1 MPDPRVL
8 LDRCGRFRPGEFV
21 AWLRLVLAGFAQDQC
36 LVRAAALAFST
47 TLAVVPFLAVAFSIA
62 KGFGFQNSAFTR
74 GLLFQLTA
82 GNKDA
87 VSAIVGYINNTSVKT
102 LGSVGLLFLF
112 VTVVSLLAVIEKT
125 FNTIWGVKAARGPW
139 RRLSDFM
146 AVILACPLLFI
157 VAVSLTATVQS
168 SAVMRVVH
176 EVELISALY
185 LTLLKLL
192 PWLATGAGLFFIYA
206 FIPNTRVRPGA
217 ALAGAVAGGLLWQ
230 LSLAALIR
238 YQTFFAVNYNAIY
251 GSLAQVPLFLVW
263 MYLSWAIILFGAEVS
278 FSVQHRETFAQEARA
293 AAYSFEDRHKLA
305 ALALGLMSRAFA
317 SGEPPLSNDALA
329 QRLGAPVKLVNEV
342 LFMLAAAGI
351 AAKLDAPGGETFTL
365 ARPPADVR
373 LLDVMQA
380 LSRFKESPE
389 TLDIHRRF
397 ALVGELFEQVRAG
410 AAAAPAN
417 LDMAE
422 FARRLDQAQ
431 ALADAAEAAETE
443 GCAAA
448 DAPPAAA
455 AEPGPGPD
463 GQGTTL

>member
-1 MPDPRVL
+1 MPDPRTL
-8 LDRCGRFRPGEFV
+8 PGRIGRFRPGEFL

-87 VSAIVGYINNTSVKT
+87 VAAIVGYITNTSVKT
-102 LGSVGLLFLF
+102 LGTVGLLFLF

-125 FNTIWGVKAARGPW
+125 FNTIWGVKASRSAW

-157 VAVSLTATVQS
+157 VAVSLTATLQS
-168 SAVMRVVH
+168 SAVMQAVRDVA
-176 EVELISALY
+176 LISALY
-185 LTLLKLL
+185 LSLLKAL

-206 FIPNTRVRPGA
+206 FIPNTKVRPGA
-217 ALAGAVAGGLLWQ
+217 ALAGAVVGGLLWQ

-238 YQTFFAVNYNAIY
+238 YQTFFATNYNAIY

-263 MYLSWAIILFGAEVS
+263 MYLSWAIILFGAQVS
-278 FSVQHRETFAQEARA
+278 FSVQHRETFAQEAQA
-293 AAYSFEDRHKLA
+293 TAYSFEDRHKLA
-305 ALALGLMSRAFA
+305 TLALGLMSRAFTA
-317 SGEPPLSNDALA
+317 GGPPLSNDTLA

-342 LFMLAAAGI
+342 LYMLAAAGI
-351 AAKLDAPGGETFTL
+351 AAKLDASGGETFTL

-373 LLDVMQA
+373 LLDVLAA
-380 LSRFKESPE
+380 LSHYKESAE
-389 TLDIHRRF
+389 TLDIHHRF
-397 ALVGELFEQVRAG
+397 GFVGDLFEALRAG
-410 AAAAPAN
+410 AAAGEAN

-422 FARRLDQAQ
+422 FARRLDRV
-431 ALADAAEAAETE
+431 ADPAAP
-443 GCAAA
+443 
-448 DAPPAAA
+448 DAPA
-455 AEPGPGPD
+455 PGPAEGEEEA
-463 GQGTTL
+463 

>member
-1 MPDPRVL
+1 MPELRTL
-8 LDRCGRFRPGEFV
+8 LASPGRFKPGEFL

-62 KGFGFQNSAFTR
+62 KGFGFQNSEFTR
-74 GLLFQLTA
+74 GLLIRLTA
-82 GNKDA
+82 GNKEA
-87 VSAIVGYINNTSVKT
+87 VSAIVGYISNTSVKT
-102 LGSVGLLFLF
+102 LGTVGLLFLF

-125 FNTIWGVKAARGPW
+125 FNTIWGVKASRSPW

-157 VAVSLTATVQS
+157 VAVSLTATLQS
-168 SAVMRVVH
+168 SSVMRFVR
-176 EVELISALY
+176 EVELISTLY
-185 LTLLKLL
+185 ITMLGAL
-192 PWLATGAGLFFIYA
+192 PWLATGSGLFFIYA

-217 ALAGAVAGGLLWQ
+217 AAAGAVVGGLLWQ

-278 FSVQHRETFAQEARA
+278 FAVQHRETFAQEARA
-293 AAYSFEDRHKLA
+293 AAYSFEDRHRLA

-317 SGEPPLSNDALA
+317 AGGPPLSNDALA

-342 LFMLAAAGI
+342 LYMLAAAGI

-365 ARPPADVR
+365 ARPPQDVR
-373 LLDVMQA
+373 LLDVLGA
-380 LSRFKESPE
+380 LSHYKESAE
-389 TLDIHRRF
+389 TLDIHGRF
-397 ALVGELFEQVRAG
+397 ALVGELFEELRAV
-410 AAAAPAN
+410 AAGGPAN

-422 FARRLDQAQ
+422 FARRM
-431 ALADAAEAAETE
+431 DAAVP
-443 GCAAA
+443 
-448 DAPPAAA
+448 DLP
-455 AEPGPGPD
+455 AEPKED
-463 GQGTTL
+463 A

>member
-1 MPDPRVL
+1 MPDPRAL
-8 LDRCGRFRPGEFV
+8 LARTTRFRPGEFL

-62 KGFGFQNSAFTR
+62 KGFGFQNTEFTR
-74 GLLFQLTA
+74 ALLVRLTA
-82 GNKDA
+82 GNASA
-87 VSAIVGYINNTSVKT
+87 VTAIVGYINNTSVKT

-125 FNTIWGVKAARGPW
+125 FNTIWGVKASRGPW

-157 VAVSLTATVQS
+157 VAVSLTATLQS
-168 SAVMRVVH
+168 NAVMRFVH
-176 EVELISALY
+176 DVAVISALY

-217 ALAGAVAGGLLWQ
+217 ALAGALVGGLLWQ

-238 YQTFFAVNYNAIY
+238 YQTFFATNYNAIY

-317 SGEPPLSNDALA
+317 AGEPPLSNDILA

-342 LFMLAAAGI
+342 LYMLAAAGI

-373 LLDVMQA
+373 LLDVLGA
-380 LSRFKESPE
+380 LSRFKESGD
-389 TLDIHRRF
+389 TLDIHGRF
-397 ALVGELFEQVRAG
+397 PFVGELFESLRAG
-410 AAAAPAN
+410 AAAGSAN

-422 FARRLDQAQ
+422 FARRLDA
-431 ALADAAEAAETE
+431 
-443 GCAAA
+443 AAA
-448 DAPPAAA
+448 DSAAA
-455 AEPGPGPD
+455 PADGPADEGRP
-463 GQGTTL
+463 

>member
-1 MPDPRVL
+1 MPDPRDL
-8 LDRCGRFRPGEFV
+8 LARAGRFRPGEFV

-102 LGSVGLLFLF
+102 LGAVGLLFLF

-125 FNTIWGVKAARGPW
+125 FNTIWGVKAGRGAW

-157 VAVSLTATVQS
+157 VAVSLTATLQS
-168 SAVMRVVH
+168 SAVMQTVR
-176 EVELISALY
+176 EVELVSALY
-185 LTLLKLL
+185 ISLLKAL
-192 PWLATGAGLFFIYA
+192 PWLATLTGLFFIYA
-206 FIPNTRVRPGA
+206 FIPNTKVRPGA
-217 ALAGAVAGGLLWQ
+217 ALAGAVAAGLLWQ

-278 FSVQHRETFAQEARA
+278 FSAQHRETFAQEARA

-305 ALALGLMSRAFA
+305 ALALGLMTRSFVAGGPA
-317 SGEPPLSNDALA
+317 LSNDELA

-342 LFMLAAAGI
+342 LYMLAAAGV
-351 AAKLDAPGGETFTL
+351 AAKLDAPGAEAFTL
-365 ARPPADVR
+365 ARPPQAVR
-373 LLDVMQA
+373 LLDVLSA
-380 LSRFKESPE
+380 LSRFKESAE
-389 TLDIHRRF
+389 TLDIHGRF
-397 ALVGELFEQVRAG
+397 GFVGELFEGLRAD
-410 AAAAPAN
+410 AAGGLAN

-422 FARRLDQAQ
+422 FARRQEQ
-431 ALADAAEAAETE
+431 AEAEA
-443 GCAAA
+443 GAP
-448 DAPPAAA
+448 DAPTGGEGKP
-455 AEPGPGPD
+455 
-463 GQGTTL
+463 